1 MKLFSFGKSTVF
13 LFIAVISLCSAA
25 FAFADDSSAK
35 AGGAAVSAGADESG
49 IYLDAGNA
57 GLPGAKPV
65 KAPSSIWILLRV
77 VIVLAI
83 VCAAIYGVVWL
94 LKKTTVVNAAND
106 PYLKSVSSITLAP
119 NKTVQ
124 VVTIGS
130 KAYLIGVTDQ
140 NINLID
146 EIDDTELIDAMNL
159 ESARKSSEPPKSF
172 AAVLSSFLPV
182 PKGRAAQPGKSSA
195 AETPAEG
202 AEPEEPSF
210 SAADV
215 IKRQRERLSGVL
227 REGSSAESGERRG
240 SNPRSGGLE

>member
-13 LFIAVISLCSAA
+13 LFFAVISLCSAT
-25 FAFADDSSAK
+25 FAFADDANAK
-35 AGGAAVSAGADESG
+35 PSGGAAIATGADESG
-49 IYLDAGNA
+49 IYLAEGNA

-146 EIDDTELIDAMNL
+146 EITDTELIDAMNL
-159 ESARKSSEPPKSF
+159 ESDRKASAPPASF
-172 AAVLSSFLPV
+172 ASVLSSFLPGS
-182 PKGRAAQPGKSSA
+182 KARAARPERPSA
-195 AETPAEG
+195 AEANAAG
-202 AEPEEPSF
+202 AEDEEPSF
-210 SAADV
+210 SATDV
-215 IKRQRERLSGVL
+215 IKRQRERLAGAS
-227 REGSSAESGERRG
+227 REGEGGERAG

>member
-13 LFIAVISLCSAA
+13 LFFAVISLCSAA
-25 FAFADDSSAK
+25 FAFADDANAK
-35 AGGAAVSAGADESG
+35 ASGGAAIAAGADESG

-146 EIDDTELIDAMNL
+146 EITDTELIDAMNL
-159 ESARKSSEPPKSF
+159 ESERKASAPPASF
-172 AAVLSSFLPV
+172 ASVLSSFLPGT
-182 PKGRAAQPGKSSA
+182 KARAARPAGPNASEA
-195 AETPAEG
+195 TAEG
-202 AEPEEPSF
+202 AEEPSF
-210 SAADV
+210 SATDV
-215 IKRQRERLSGVL
+215 IRRQRERLA
-227 REGSSAESGERRG
+227 GSSRESEGGERAG

>member
-13 LFIAVISLCSAA
+13 LFIAVISLSSAA
-25 FAFADDSSAK
+25 FAFADDTNAK
-35 AGGAAVSAGADESG
+35 AGGATVAPGADETG

-57 GLPGAKPV
+57 GLPGPKPA

-130 KAYLIGVTDQ
+130 KGYLIGVTDQ
-140 NINLID
+140 SINLID
-146 EIDDTELIDAMNL
+146 EITDTELIDAMNL
-159 ESARKSSEPPKSF
+159 ESARKASEPPASF
-172 AAVLSSFLPV
+172 ASVLSTFLPGS
-182 PKGRAAQPGKSSA
+182 KSHAAKPMESGAADVA
-195 AETPAEG
+195 AEA
-202 AEPEEPSF
+202 EEPSF

-215 IKRQRERLSGVL
+215 IKRQRERLTGVS
-227 REGSSAESGERRG
+227 RENDAGGRGESAGSK
-240 SNPRSGGLE
+240 PRSGGLE